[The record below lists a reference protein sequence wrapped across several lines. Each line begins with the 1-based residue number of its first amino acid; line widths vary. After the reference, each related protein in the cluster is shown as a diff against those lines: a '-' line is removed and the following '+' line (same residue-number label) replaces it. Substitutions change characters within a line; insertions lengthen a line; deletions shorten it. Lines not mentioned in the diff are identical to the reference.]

1 MSGSDIAD
9 SLQHPRRS
17 LGDRHRSQ
25 SQKYVNL
32 ALDEQGHVIQERLVN
47 LEWGEQS
54 ARQAVLHDFTNAE
67 NWKVLVRVKS
77 LLGDSEG
84 IRSALEDLFSVLG
97 RKPEHLMQL
106 EDIDF
111 LTSGY
116 GLLLASLKA
125 DPLDPDI
132 WWKMACESQ
141 DLLTEFLDRT
151 SKLDLRDR
159 RANLLFSRRIER
171 IRDSGDEDQFIRLS
185 KIVLAQR
192 PTNHEAWASL
202 GRMHERRKEY
212 SDAWLCYDQA
222 QICFPTKPVRDE
234 FKSRMEA
241 ELDGKGKRKWK
252 SPGIDQRVDF
262 LRKMEDMATPDSVV
276 VNVENGVEDDPIGE
290 VEELISEGK
299 LSEAFFMTRRMAAQG
314 IEGAIEINQELR
326 KKMEGV

>member
-1 MSGSDIAD
+1 MSSSDIAD

-32 ALDEQGHVIQERLVN
+32 ALDEQGRVIQERLVN
-47 LEWGEQS
+47 LKWGEQS

-97 RKPEHLMQL
+97 RKPEHLKQL
-106 EDIDF
+106 EHIDF

-116 GLLLASLKA
+116 GLLLASLEA
-125 DPLDPDI
+125 DPLDPDV

-141 DLLTEFLDRT
+141 DLLIEFLDRT

-185 KIVLAQR
+185 KIILAQR

-222 QICFPTKPVRDE
+222 QICFPSTTVRDE

-252 SPGIDQRVDF
+252 SPGIGQRVDF
-262 LRKMEDMATPDSVV
+262 LRKMEDMATPDSAYVDL
-276 VNVENGVEDDPIGE
+276 GEDIDEDPIRE
-290 VEELISEGK
+290 VEELVNEGR

-314 IEGAIEINQELR
+314 IEGALEINQELR
-326 KKMEGV
+326 KKMERV

>member
-1 MSGSDIAD
+1 MSSSDIAD
-9 SLQHPRRS
+9 SLQHPWRS
-17 LGDRHRSQ
+17 LGDRNRSQ

-32 ALDEQGHVIQERLVN
+32 ALDEQGRVIQERLVN
-47 LEWGEQS
+47 LKWGEQS

-97 RKPEHLMQL
+97 RKPEHLKQL
-106 EDIDF
+106 EHIDF

-116 GLLLASLKA
+116 GLLLASLEA
-125 DPLDPDI
+125 DPLDPDV

-141 DLLTEFLDRT
+141 DVLTEFLDRT

-185 KIVLAQR
+185 KIILAQR

-222 QICFPTKPVRDE
+222 QICFPSTTVRDE

-252 SPGIDQRVDF
+252 SPGIGQRVDF
-262 LRKMEDMATPDSVV
+262 LRKMEDMATPDSAYVDLGEDV
-276 VNVENGVEDDPIGE
+276 VEDPIRE
-290 VEELISEGK
+290 VEELVNEGR

-314 IEGAIEINQELR
+314 IEGALEINQELR
-326 KKMEGV
+326 KKMERV

>member
-1 MSGSDIAD
+1 MSYSDIAD

-25 SQKYVNL
+25 SQKYVEL

-54 ARQAVLHDFTNAE
+54 ARQAVLHDFTNPE

-77 LLGDSEG
+77 LLGDSGG
-84 IRSALEDLFSVLG
+84 IRSVLEELFSVLG
-97 RKPEHLMQL
+97 RKPEQLIQL
-106 EDIDF
+106 ENIDF
-111 LTSGY
+111 LSSGY
-116 GLLLASLKA
+116 NLLLASLDA
-125 DPLDPDI
+125 DPLDPDV
-132 WWKMACESQ
+132 WWNMARESQ
-141 DLLTEFLDRT
+141 GVLTEFFDRAN
-151 SKLDLRDR
+151 KLDLSDR

-185 KIVLAQR
+185 KIILAQR

-222 QICFPTKPVRDE
+222 QICFPNSAVRDD

-241 ELDGKGKRKWK
+241 ELDGKGKKKWR
-252 SPGIDQRVDF
+252 SPGIKRRVDF
-262 LRKMEDMATPDSVV
+262 LRMMEDMATPNSVY
-276 VNVENGVEDDPIGE
+276 EDVKADIVKNPIEE
-290 VEELISEGK
+290 VEKLVSEGK

-314 IEGAIEINQELR
+314 VDGALEINQELR
-326 KKMEGV
+326 DKMDGK

>member
-1 MSGSDIAD
+1 MSSSDIAD

-32 ALDEQGHVIQERLVN
+32 ALDEQGRVIQERLVN
-47 LEWGEQS
+47 LKWGEQS

-97 RKPEHLMQL
+97 RKPEHLKQL
-106 EDIDF
+106 EHIDF

-116 GLLLASLKA
+116 GLLLASLEA
-125 DPLDPDI
+125 DPLDPDV

-141 DLLTEFLDRT
+141 DVLTEFLDRT

-185 KIVLAQR
+185 KIILAQR

-202 GRMHERRKEY
+202 GRMHERRKVY
-212 SDAWLCYDQA
+212 SDAWLCYDEG
-222 QICFPTKPVRDE
+222 QICFPSTTVRDE

-241 ELDGKGKRKWK
+241 ELDGKGKK
-252 SPGIDQRVDF
+252 
-262 LRKMEDMATPDSVV
+262 
-276 VNVENGVEDDPIGE
+276 IGFI
-290 VEELISEGK
+290 LH
-299 LSEAFFMTRRMAAQG
+299 
-314 IEGAIEINQELR
+314 
-326 KKMEGV
+326 

>member
-1 MSGSDIAD
+1 MSDLDIAN

-32 ALDEQGHVIQERLVN
+32 ALDEYGHVIQDRLVN
-47 LEWGEQS
+47 LKWGEQS
-54 ARQAVLHDFTNAE
+54 ARQAVLHDFTNPE
-67 NWKVLVRVKS
+67 NWKVLIKVKS
-77 LLGDSEG
+77 LIGDSEG
-84 IRSALEDLFSVLG
+84 IRSVLEDLFSVLG
-97 RKPEHLMQL
+97 RKPEQLKQL
-106 EDIDF
+106 ENIDF
-111 LTSGY
+111 LSSGY
-116 GLLLASLKA
+116 GLLIASLDA
-125 DPLDPDI
+125 DPLDPDV

-141 DLLTEFLDRT
+141 NVLTEFLDRT

-185 KIVLAQR
+185 KIILAQR

-222 QICFPTKPVRDE
+222 QICFSSNAVRDD

-241 ELDGKGKRKWK
+241 ELDGKGKTKWK
-252 SPGIDQRVDF
+252 SPGIEQRVDF
-262 LRKMEDMATPDSVV
+262 LRKMENMATPKSVY
-276 VNVENGVEDDPIGE
+276 ENNEEDVVEDPIRG
-290 VEELISEGK
+290 VEELVSEGK
-299 LSEAFFMTRRMAAQG
+299 LPEAFFMSRRMAAQG
-314 IEGAIEINQELR
+314 VEGALEINQELR
-326 KKMEGV
+326 KKMEGE

>member
-1 MSGSDIAD
+1 MSSSDIAD

-32 ALDEQGHVIQERLVN
+32 ALDEQGRVIQERLVN
-47 LEWGEQS
+47 LKWGEQS

-84 IRSALEDLFSVLG
+84 IRAALEDLFSVLG
-97 RKPEHLMQL
+97 RKPEHLKQL
-106 EDIDF
+106 EHIDF

-116 GLLLASLKA
+116 GLLLASLEA
-125 DPLDPDI
+125 DPLDPDV

-141 DLLTEFLDRT
+141 DVLTEFLDRT

-185 KIVLAQR
+185 KIILAQR

-222 QICFPTKPVRDE
+222 QICFPSTTVRDE

-252 SPGIDQRVDF
+252 SPGIGQRVDF
-262 LRKMEDMATPDSVV
+262 LRKMEDMATPDSAYVDLGEDV
-276 VNVENGVEDDPIGE
+276 VEDPIRE
-290 VEELISEGK
+290 VEELVNEGR

-314 IEGAIEINQELR
+314 IEGALEINQELR
-326 KKMEGV
+326 KKMERV

>member
-84 IRSALEDLFSVLG
+84 IRAVLEDLFSVLG

-106 EDIDF
+106 ENIDF
-111 LTSGY
+111 VTSGY
-116 GLLLASLKA
+116 GLLLASIEA
-125 DPLDPDI
+125 DPLDPDV
-132 WWKMACESQ
+132 WWNMACESQ
-141 DLLTEFLDRT
+141 DVLTEFLDRT
-151 SKLDLRDR
+151 SKLDLSDR

-185 KIVLAQR
+185 KIILAQR

-222 QICFPTKPVRDE
+222 QICFPLNKVRDE
-234 FKSRMEA
+234 FRSRMEA
-241 ELDGKGKRKWK
+241 ELDGKGKKKWK

-262 LRKMEDMATPDSVV
+262 LRKMEDMATPESVYV
-276 VNVENGVEDDPIGE
+276 DLEDDVDEDPIRK
-290 VEELISEGK
+290 VEELVSEGK

-314 IEGAIEINQELR
+314 VEGALEINQELR

>member
-1 MSGSDIAD
+1 MSDSDIAD

-25 SQKYVNL
+25 SEKYVNL
-32 ALDEQGHVIQERLVN
+32 ALDEHGHVIKERSVN

-54 ARQAVLHDFTNAE
+54 ARQAVLHDFTNPE

-77 LLGDSEG
+77 LLGDAEG
-84 IRSALEDLFSVLG
+84 IRSVLEDLFSVLG
-97 RKPEHLMQL
+97 RKPEQLIQL
-106 EDIDF
+106 EHIDF
-111 LTSGY
+111 LSSGY
-116 GLLLASLKA
+116 SLLLASLEA
-125 DPLDPDI
+125 DPLDPDV
-132 WWKMACESQ
+132 WWKITCESQ

-151 SKLDLRDR
+151 SNLDLRDR

-185 KIVLAQR
+185 KIILAQR

-222 QICFPTKPVRDE
+222 QICFPGNTVRDD

-241 ELDGKGKRKWK
+241 ELDGKKKVRWK
-252 SPGIDQRVDF
+252 SPGIEQRVDF
-262 LRKMEDMATPDSVV
+262 LRKMEDMATPDSGY
-276 VNVENGVEDDPIGE
+276 VNADEDLDEDPTVE
-290 VEELISEGK
+290 VEELVSEGK
-299 LSEAFFMTRRMAAQG
+299 FSEAFFKTRRMAAQG
-314 IEGAIEINQELR
+314 VEGAFEINQELR
-326 KKMEGV
+326 KKMEGE

>member
-1 MSGSDIAD
+1 MSSSDIAD

-32 ALDEQGHVIQERLVN
+32 ALDEQGRVIQERLVN
-47 LEWGEQS
+47 LKWGEQS

-97 RKPEHLMQL
+97 RKPEHLKQL
-106 EDIDF
+106 EHIDF

-116 GLLLASLKA
+116 GLLLASLEA
-125 DPLDPDI
+125 DPLDPDV

-141 DLLTEFLDRT
+141 DVLTEFLDRT

-185 KIVLAQR
+185 KIILAQR

-222 QICFPTKPVRDE
+222 QICFPSTTVRDE

-252 SPGIDQRVDF
+252 SPGIGQRVDF
-262 LRKMEDMATPDSVV
+262 LRKMEDMATPDSAYVDLGEDV
-276 VNVENGVEDDPIGE
+276 VEDPISE
-290 VEELISEGK
+290 VEELVNEGR

-314 IEGAIEINQELR
+314 IEGALEINQELR
-326 KKMEGV
+326 KKMEEV

>member
-32 ALDEQGHVIQERLVN
+32 ALDEQGNVIRERLVN

-84 IRSALEDLFSVLG
+84 IRSVLEDLFSVLG

-106 EDIDF
+106 ENIDF
-111 LTSGY
+111 VTSGY
-116 GLLLASLKA
+116 GLLLASIEA
-125 DPLDPDI
+125 DPLDPDV
-132 WWKMACESQ
+132 WWNMACESQ
-141 DLLTEFLDRT
+141 DILTEFLDRT

-185 KIVLAQR
+185 KIILAQR

-222 QICFPTKPVRDE
+222 QICFPVNRVRDE
-234 FKSRMEA
+234 FRSRMEA
-241 ELDGKGKRKWK
+241 ELDGKGKKKWK

-262 LRKMEDMATPDSVV
+262 LRKMEDMATPESVY
-276 VNVENGVEDDPIGE
+276 VNLEDDVDEDPIRK
-290 VEELISEGK
+290 VEELVSEGK
-299 LSEAFFMTRRMAAQG
+299 LSEAFFMTRRMAAKG
-314 IEGAIEINQELR
+314 VEGALEINQELR
-326 KKMEGV
+326 KKMEEV

>member
-32 ALDEQGHVIQERLVN
+32 ALDEQGHVIRERLVN

-84 IRSALEDLFSVLG
+84 IRSVLEDLFSVLG

-106 EDIDF
+106 ENIDF
-111 LTSGY
+111 VTSGY
-116 GLLLASLKA
+116 GLLLASIEA
-125 DPLDPDI
+125 DPLDPDV
-132 WWKMACESQ
+132 WWNMACESQ
-141 DLLTEFLDRT
+141 DILTEFLDRT

-185 KIVLAQR
+185 KIILAQR

-222 QICFPTKPVRDE
+222 QICFPLNKVRDE
-234 FKSRMEA
+234 FRSRMEA
-241 ELDGKGKRKWK
+241 ELDGKGKKKWK

-262 LRKMEDMATPDSVV
+262 LRKMEDMATPESVY
-276 VNVENGVEDDPIGE
+276 VNLEDDVDEDPIRK
-290 VEELISEGK
+290 VEELVSEGK
-299 LSEAFFMTRRMAAQG
+299 LSEAFFMTRRMAAKG
-314 IEGAIEINQELR
+314 VEGALEINQELR

>member
-84 IRSALEDLFSVLG
+84 IRSVLEDLFSVLG

-106 EDIDF
+106 ENIDF
-111 LTSGY
+111 VTSGY
-116 GLLLASLKA
+116 GLLLASIEA
-125 DPLDPDI
+125 DPLDPDV
-132 WWKMACESQ
+132 WWNMACESQ
-141 DLLTEFLDRT
+141 DILTEFLDRT

-185 KIVLAQR
+185 KIILAQR

-222 QICFPTKPVRDE
+222 QICFPVNRVRDE
-234 FKSRMEA
+234 FRSRMEA
-241 ELDGKGKRKWK
+241 ELDGKGKKKWK

-262 LRKMEDMATPDSVV
+262 LRKMEDMATPESVY
-276 VNVENGVEDDPIGE
+276 VNLEDDVDEDPIRK
-290 VEELISEGK
+290 VEELVSEGK
-299 LSEAFFMTRRMAAQG
+299 LSEAFFMTRRMAAKG
-314 IEGAIEINQELR
+314 VEGALEINQELR

>member
-84 IRSALEDLFSVLG
+84 IRAVLEDLFSVLG

-106 EDIDF
+106 ENIDF
-111 LTSGY
+111 VTSGY
-116 GLLLASLKA
+116 GLLLASIEA
-125 DPLDPDI
+125 DPLDPDV
-132 WWKMACESQ
+132 WWNMACESQ
-141 DLLTEFLDRT
+141 DVLTEFLDRT
-151 SKLDLRDR
+151 SKLDLSDR

-185 KIVLAQR
+185 KIILAQR

-222 QICFPTKPVRDE
+222 QICFPLNKVRDE
-234 FKSRMEA
+234 FRSRMEA
-241 ELDGKGKRKWK
+241 ELDGKGKKKWK

-262 LRKMEDMATPDSVV
+262 LRKMEDMATPESVYV
-276 VNVENGVEDDPIGE
+276 DLEDDVDEDPIRK
-290 VEELISEGK
+290 VEELVSEGK

-314 IEGAIEINQELR
+314 IEGALEINQELR

>member
-84 IRSALEDLFSVLG
+84 IRAVLEDLFSVLG

-106 EDIDF
+106 ENIDF
-111 LTSGY
+111 VTSGY
-116 GLLLASLKA
+116 GLLLASIEA
-125 DPLDPDI
+125 DPLDPDV
-132 WWKMACESQ
+132 WWNMACESQ
-141 DLLTEFLDRT
+141 DVLTEFLDRT
-151 SKLDLRDR
+151 SKLDLSDR

-185 KIVLAQR
+185 KIILAQR

-222 QICFPTKPVRDE
+222 QICFPSTTVRDE

-252 SPGIDQRVDF
+252 SPGIEQRVDF
-262 LRKMEDMATPDSVV
+262 LRKMEDMATPDGAY
-276 VNVENGVEDDPIGE
+276 VNLEDDVDEDPIRE
-290 VEELISEGK
+290 VEELVNEGR

-314 IEGAIEINQELR
+314 IEGALEINQELR

>member
-1 MSGSDIAD
+1 MSSSDIAD

-32 ALDEQGHVIQERLVN
+32 ALDEQGRVIQERLVN
-47 LEWGEQS
+47 LKWGEQS

-97 RKPEHLMQL
+97 RKPEHLKQL
-106 EDIDF
+106 EHIDF

-116 GLLLASLKA
+116 GLLLASLEA
-125 DPLDPDI
+125 DPLDPDV

-141 DLLTEFLDRT
+141 DVLTEFLDRT

-185 KIVLAQR
+185 KIILAQR

-222 QICFPTKPVRDE
+222 QICFPSTTVRDE

-252 SPGIDQRVDF
+252 SPGIGQRVDF
-262 LRKMEDMATPDSVV
+262 LRKMEDMATPDRAYVDL
-276 VNVENGVEDDPIGE
+276 GEDVDEDPIRE
-290 VEELISEGK
+290 VEELVNEGR

-314 IEGAIEINQELR
+314 IEGALEINQELR
-326 KKMEGV
+326 KKMEEV

>member
-1 MSGSDIAD
+1 MSDSDIAD

-32 ALDEQGHVIQERLVN
+32 ALDEQGNVIQERLVN

-67 NWKVLVRVKS
+67 NWKVLVMVKS

-116 GLLLASLKA
+116 GLLLASLEA

-185 KIVLAQR
+185 KIILAQR

-234 FKSRMEA
+234 FKSRMRA
-241 ELDGKGKRKWK
+241 ELDGKGKKKWK

-262 LRKMEDMATPDSVV
+262 LRKMEDMATPKSVC
-276 VNVENGVEDDPIGE
+276 ENDEEDVVEDPIRK
-290 VEELISEGK
+290 VEELVSEGK
-299 LSEAFFMTRRMAAQG
+299 LSEAFFMTRRMAAKG
-314 IEGAIEINQELR
+314 VEGALEINQELR
-326 KKMEGV
+326 MKMEGE